1 MHPTHA
7 RRWSLVG
14 ILALSLALVL
24 QGLLGSAQAATAPG
38 STGTDTS
45 TDPAPS
51 VPGDTQPTF
60 LRLAS
65 FNVLGAGHTSPRGN
79 KAGRGWASGAQR
91 MQWAVQLFQDHNLDV
106 IGLQEFESPQ
116 YDEFMRVA
124 GNQFGVYPG
133 DQLGNMAMRD
143 SIVWRLSRWQL
154 VEAHWI
160 KIPYFYGNPV
170 KMPYVLLRNVQTG
183 RLAWFFN
190 THNPAD
196 ARGPAAKYR
205 AAGYRLEWAL
215 QKQLRTEYPNV
226 PFFSTGDKNARE
238 PYLCPTVRNSDL
250 KAANGSTA
258 TATTCNLARPSRID
272 WVMGTS
278 DVRFSGYR
286 DIRDSLVQKTSDH
299 HLVYSDVQIPSARS
313 EDSPI
318 DHVLIVS
325 VDGLRSQ
332 LINQTG
338 PAGTPNLHRMI
349 SDGASTLNAR
359 TDYSSVRRDSNAV
372 GMLTGLRTY
381 PGNGGHG
388 IGWRKRPQSTI
399 EAAAGRYVPGIFDMT
414 HDLGLRTAVVT
425 DWSPMTVVRDSWNG
439 THGARDHYRPN
450 DGRNKLSQF
459 LLVNRDRT
467 AFRSTRELLARDE
480 PAVTFL
486 QLSDVASSGDHYG
499 WRSRHFF
506 RAVHRADRRIG
517 ELISL
522 VRSDPGLAGHT
533 AVIVTAERGG
543 SSATKRLN
551 RRPTWYRVP
560 MFVVGPGVA
569 AGADLYSLNPQ
580 LANPGRSRPSY
591 SDTVVQP
598 IRTSYIANLVTKL
611 LGQPALPGSD
621 QDPAQSFTVMAP
633 PAVS

>member
-1 MHPTHA
+1 MHPTHP

-14 ILALSLALVL
+14 ILVLSLALLL
-24 QGLLGSAQAATAPG
+24 QGLLGSAQAATTPSAA
-38 STGTDTS
+38 GTQ
-45 TDPAPS
+45 PS
-51 VPGDTQPTF
+51 VPGDTQPSF
-60 LRLAS
+60 VRVAS

-91 MQWAVQLFQDHNLDV
+91 MQWAVQLFQNYKLDV
-106 IGLQEFESPQ
+106 VGLQEFESPQ
-116 YDEFMRVA
+116 YDEFMKVA
-124 GNQFGVYPG
+124 GDQFGVYPG

-143 SIVWRLSRWQL
+143 SIIWRLSKWQL
-154 VEAHWI
+154 VEKHWI
-160 KIPYFYGNPV
+160 NIPYFYGNPV

-205 AAGYRLEWAL
+205 AQGYRLEWDL
-215 QKQLRTEYPNV
+215 VSRLRSEYPDV
-226 PFFSTGDKNARE
+226 PVFSTGDKNARQ

-258 TATTCNLARPSRID
+258 TATTCTLTRPSRID

-286 DIRDSLVQKTSDH
+286 DIHDTLVQKTSDH
-299 HLVYSDVQIPSARS
+299 HLVYSDAQIPSALS
-313 EDSPI
+313 ESSPVK
-318 DHVLIVS
+318 HVLVVD
-325 VDGLRSQ
+325 VDGLRPQ
-332 LINQTG
+332 VLRQTG
-338 PAGTPNLHRMI
+338 TAGTPNLHRMM
-349 SDGASTLNAR
+349 SEGASTLNAR
-359 TDYSSVRRDSNAV
+359 TDYSSVKRESNAV

-388 IGWRKRPQSTI
+388 IGWPGRPQSTI
-399 EAAAGRYVPGIFDMT
+399 RAAAGRYVPGVFDMA

-425 DWSPMTVVRDSWNG
+425 DSEPMTVVRDSWN
-439 THGARDHYRPN
+439 HRNGARDHYAPN

-459 LLVNRDRT
+459 RLESRDRT
-467 AFRSTRELLARDE
+467 VYQSALSLLAGDE
-480 PAVTFL
+480 PAVTYV
-486 QLSDVASSGDHYG
+486 QLTDVADTGARFG
-499 WRSRHFF
+499 WTSARYF
-506 RAVHRADRRIG
+506 RAVKRADARIG
-517 ELISL
+517 GLIRVAS
-522 VRSDPGLAGHT
+522 SDPGLAGHT
-533 AVIVTAERGG
+533 AVIVTADRGG

-580 LANPGRSRPSY
+580 FADPGRGRPSY
-591 SDTVVQP
+591 SARVVQP
-598 IRTSYIANLVTKL
+598 IRTSYVANLVTRL
-611 LGQPALPGSD
+611 LGQPALRGSD
-621 QDPAQSFTVMAP
+621 QDPQQTLTVSAAP
-633 PAVS
+633 AS